1 MTVVATENEV
11 VSDSSVSL
19 TCSVHKSPYVDTPT
33 STLFFWI
40 TPNSTHDRSREV
52 NDTNQDLLTIPS
64 AETTDTGF
72 YICNAAILDS
82 SGSGFIIDSKT
93 PSAYVRIRVSK

>member
-19 TCSVHKSPYVDTPT
+19 TCSVYKSPYVDTPT
-33 STLFFWI
+33 STLFFWM
-40 TPNSTHDRSREV
+40 TPNSKHDRSREV

-72 YICNAAILDS
+72 YICYAAIFDS
-82 SGSGFIIDSKT
+82 SGAGFIIDNRT
-93 PSAYVRIRVSK
+93 NSAYAWITVSK